1 MSPPGDPESKPPRRK
16 RGRLPSVDDT
26 IDEFPGSPTPPVEHL
41 ISKVAAVEEVV
52 ADHAATLAERYEM
65 PSTEAW
71 ARLER
76 RMDATDQRV
85 KVCETERE
93 QRSKWTKLIRAGLG
107 LLGAGTTSALAWAVI
122 KIGDA
127 GEERAEARQRAEQ
140 LRDVIESVR
149 ALQVQQAVDHAILED
164 LRTRRTGP

>member
-1 MSPPGDPESKPPRRK
+1 
-16 RGRLPSVDDT
+16 
-26 IDEFPGSPTPPVEHL
+26 
-41 ISKVAAVEEVV
+41 
-52 ADHAATLAERYEM
+52 M

-71 ARLER
+71 QRLEAR
-76 RMDATDQRV
+76 VGAMDARV

-93 QRSKWTKLIRAGLG
+93 HRGKWAKLIRAGLG

-127 GEERAEARQRAEQ
+127 GEERAESRQRAEQ

-149 ALQVQQAVDHAILED
+149 ALQLQQAVDHAILED
-164 LRTRRTGP
+164 IRTRRIGP

>member
-1 MSPPGDPESKPPRRK
+1 MTPPGAPPDSGRGRK
-16 RGRLPSVDDT
+16 RDRVPTLDDT
-26 IDEFPGSPTPPVEHL
+26 ADDFPGAPTPVEHL
-41 ISKVAAVEEVV
+41 ISRVAAVEEVA
-52 ADHAATLAERYEM
+52 ADHAAVLAERHEM

-76 RMDATDQRV
+76 RIDATETRV
-85 KVCETERE
+85 KVCEEERTA
-93 QRSKWTKLIRAGLG
+93 RSKWTRLIRAGLG
-107 LLGAGTTSALAWAVI
+107 LIGAGTTSALAWAVL

-127 GEERAEARQRAEQ
+127 GEERAEARQRAQQ
-140 LRDVIESVR
+140 LHDAIETVR